1 MLRLLI
7 CDDAPD
13 AREGLRAS
21 LAAQPGIEVV
31 AEAENGEEAISL
43 AVAHRPDVVL
53 MDVQM
58 PVLDG
63 VAATRRI
70 REVLPQTRIV
80 AYAGSDDAGDV
91 MAMMEAGADAYCLK
105 GAPLWELERAVA
117 GASDPLVRLAHA
129 IARSVNGGGTAEL
142 VARELA
148 ELTGAAFAAT
158 YLASADTSLSLAAL
172 SGPGA
177 PESLHSAPG
186 VVQRAFSEL
195 ALAQADTHE
204 LGELYRLGAACGEA
218 IAAPLVVDGQVAGR
232 APRRPARER
241 AVDRRSRS
249 SCPRSPISRPP
260 RWRTSAESR

>member
-13 AREGLRAS
+13 ARGALRAS

-31 AEAENGEEAISL
+31 AEAEDGEQAISL
-43 AVAHRPDVVL
+43 ALAHHPDVVL

-70 REVLPQTRIV
+70 RELLPKARIV

-105 GAPLWELERAVA
+105 GAPLWELERAVG

-129 IARSVNGGGTAEL
+129 IARSVNAGGTAEL

-158 YLASADTSLSLAAL
+158 YLASADTLSLAAL

-177 PESLHSAPG
+177 PDSLH
-186 VVQRAFSEL
+186 
-195 ALAQADTHE
+195 
-204 LGELYRLGAACGEA
+204 
-218 IAAPLVVDGQVAGR
+218 
-232 APRRPARER
+232 
-241 AVDRRSRS
+241 
-249 SCPRSPISRPP
+249 
-260 RWRTSAESR
+260 

>member
-43 AVAHRPDVVL
+43 ALAHRPDVVL

-70 REVLPQTRIV
+70 RELLPKARIV

-105 GAPLWELERAVA
+105 GAPLWELERAVG

-148 ELTGAAFAAT
+148 ELTGASFAAT
-158 YLASADTSLSLAAL
+158 YLAL
-172 SGPGA
+172 GR
-177 PESLHSAPG
+177 H
-186 VVQRAFSEL
+186 L
-195 ALAQADTHE
+195 ALAR
-204 LGELYRLGAACGEA
+204 GSLGAGRSRV
-218 IAAPLVVDGQVAGR
+218 AALRARSRPARVLGAGARAGR
-232 APRRPARER
+232 HARAGGALPARRRVRRGDRGAARRRRGGARRAARRPARER
-241 AVDRRSRS
+241 SGDGD
-249 SCPRSPISRPP
+249 PG
-260 RWRTSAESR
+260 